1 MSVMLKVSVIIMKKQ
16 YFKMCG
22 NCVAA
27 RKEVGLPKGQLRCS
41 VNGNVVDVTLNVDDC
56 FVTIKKENNENF

>member
-1 MSVMLKVSVIIMKKQ
+1 
-16 YFKMCG
+16 MCG